1 MRKMKSGIRFILV
14 SFIVFCWFSAFSQD
28 DIDKVVNRLLNE
40 KKSVSK
46 KRESTSESGLPA
58 STERSSQ
65 TWEFVTEGS
74 ADYPPGTDKT
84 LAREKAVKD
93 ALRNAVEQG
102 VGVFLGSTTLVRNYQ
117 VAFDSILS
125 QSAGYVRTYKI
136 LKEWEADGLY
146 HVRVLAE
153 VGMGKLQSDLLAI
166 ETFKKLVEYP
176 RIIVFGKEKVDGEL
190 RPDSRLVQT
199 AIESV
204 LAESG
209 YDLIDRSQIEEI
221 KNRDFEMAE
230 TDEERAALGRRFG
243 ADILITYSAE
253 ATSAGRDNIYG
264 MLTYF
269 YTGVVDCRVIKSDTG
284 RLMFSRSVRVRRG
297 AEGAPSA
304 AQAAL
309 HFAGKSMGENLKV
322 EVLRHWAGEVLERGT
337 WLEVKISNIDFSTAM
352 QLTDKI
358 QQWQHINAVRRPTF
372 IKGTAIYQVRAN
384 MTAPTLAQHLSS
396 LTSPRLEIDEVMQN
410 SIKAHTVTP

>member
-1 MRKMKSGIRFILV
+1 MSRTNIIARVLIT
-14 SFIVFCWFSAFSQD
+14 SFIIFCWFATYPQE
-28 DIDKVVNRLLNE
+28 DIDKIVNRLLDE
-40 KKSVSK
+40 KKSVQ
-46 KRESTSESGLPA
+46 KRSERKYKIKQA
-58 STERSSQ
+58 SPGQKSAQ

-74 ADYPPGTDKT
+74 ADYSPGTDKS
-84 LAREKAVKD
+84 LAREKAVRD

-102 VGVFLGSTTLVRNYQ
+102 VGVFLGSTTLVRNYR
-117 VAFDSILS
+117 VSFDSIFT
-125 QSAGYVRTYKI
+125 QSAGYVRNYKI
-136 LKEWEADGLY
+136 LKEWADNGLY
-146 HVRVLAE
+146 HVKILAE
-153 VGMGKLQSDLLAI
+153 VGMGKLQGDLLAI

-176 RIIVFGKEKVDGEL
+176 RIIVFGKEKVDNQL

-199 AIESV
+199 AIESI

-230 TDEERAALGRRFG
+230 SDAERAALGRRFG
-243 ADILITYSAE
+243 ADILIVYTAE
-253 ATSAGRDNIYG
+253 AANAGRDNLYG

-269 YTGVVDCRVIKSDTG
+269 YTGVVDCRVIKADTA

-309 HFAGKSMGENLKV
+309 HFAGKSIGEQLKI
-322 EVLRHWAGEVLERGT
+322 EILRHWAGEVLDRGV
-337 WLEVKISNIDFSTAM
+337 WLEVKIRNIDFSTAM
-352 QLTDKI
+352 QLSRKI
-358 QQWQHINAVRRPTF
+358 QQFQHINAVRKPAF

-384 MTAPTLAQHLSS
+384 MTAPTLAQHLTS
-396 LTSPRLEIDEVMQN
+396 LTSPHLEIDEVMQN
-410 SIKAHTVTP
+410 SIKAHIVKP